1 MPPFRGDS
9 KQFVIKTF
17 WLIILEVIVKVHL
30 DFHYTI
36 VVKDKTT
43 RQTDIMGMVIFNIRY
58 YIFVLM

>member
-1 MPPFRGDS
+1 MSPFRGVF

-36 VVKDKTT
+36 VMKDKTT
-43 RQTDIMGMVIFNIRY
+43 RQTDIMGMVIFNIWY